1 MPNWGTLR
9 MSDDVWKG
17 NTSRSS
23 AGSDLCWLA
32 QLAMLE
38 FTRLVRN
45 PVPPFYGLPWI
56 PEDPAAASHLCVKEP
71 LDLKHKSTHCM
82 WIQSDPD
89 VVGSCHFFEPIQ
101 IRSPST
107 ATKGSTPVNH
117 IWGHFVCLLISALAV
132 LCPGR
137 PEFDG
142 FPYHMKSA
150 IHLFTMDASFFIWH
164 GQKDPLHTSEP
175 WRCSCHA
182 STLGVSSTW
191 AKCQHCVW
199 VSFRFII
206 IHLPHLSSPLS
217 FLTSFQT
224 PWYATQA
231 IEPAGLEGFQFFLF
245 LPVSSVRGSGKSKL
259 NHGIK

>member
-1 MPNWGTLR
+1 MVNDGKCRLMPNWGTLR

-32 QLAMLE
+32 QLAMLV

-45 PVPPFYGLPWI
+45 PVPPFYGLPLI

-164 GQKDPLHTSEP
+164 GQKDPLRTSEP

-182 STLGVSSTW
+182 SNSRSFVNLGQVSTLCMG
-191 AKCQHCVW
+191 
-199 VSFRFII
+199 II
-206 IHLPHLSSPLS
+206 
-217 FLTSFQT
+217 
-224 PWYATQA
+224 
-231 IEPAGLEGFQFFLF
+231 
-245 LPVSSVRGSGKSKL
+245 
-259 NHGIK
+259 

>member
-1 MPNWGTLR
+1 MSNWGTLR

-32 QLAMLE
+32 QLAMLV

-142 FPYHMKSA
+142 FPYHMKIRNSSLHNGC
-150 IHLFTMDASFFIWH
+150 ILLHLTWSKGSLAH
-164 GQKDPLHTSEP
+164 L
-175 WRCSCHA
+175 R
-182 STLGVSSTW
+182 TLEVL
-191 AKCQHCVW
+191 
-199 VSFRFII
+199 
-206 IHLPHLSSPLS
+206 LPC
-217 FLTSFQT
+217 FQ
-224 PWYATQA
+224 
-231 IEPAGLEGFQFFLF
+231 L
-245 LPVSSVRGSGKSKL
+245 
-259 NHGIK
+259 